1 MTGVGLPPTPGS
13 GRAWRVRGAT
23 LALDAP
29 RLLGILNVTP
39 DSFSDGGDFF
49 LRDAAVARGERL
61 AAEGADV
68 IDVGGESTRPQGAE
82 PVSAAEELTRVLPVV
97 RELARRLPDTL
108 ISVDTVKAEVAHA
121 ALSEGAH
128 IVNDVSGGRLDPA
141 MPETC
146 ARHGAG
152 FVLMHSRGSVRD
164 MATYAHATY
173 DDVVA
178 EVLAELETRV
188 SGARAAGVASECIVL
203 DPGIGFAK
211 RSADSLAVLAG
222 IPRLAAAGYPILV
235 GASRKR
241 FVGELTGVT
250 TPAERVFGTV
260 GAHVA
265 ALMRGAALFRVHD
278 VRAARQSLDVAWAVL
293 AADRTG
299 VAPHAAQGVP
309 A

>member
-1 MTGVGLPPTPGS
+1 MTGAGFPAAPTVV
-13 GRAWRVRGAT
+13 RAWRVRGAT
-23 LALDAP
+23 LVLDAP

-49 LRDAAVARGERL
+49 LPDAAIARGEQL

-82 PVSAAEELTRVLPVV
+82 PVSSADEMTRVLPVV
-97 RELARRLPDTL
+97 RELARRLPGTL
-108 ISVDTVKAEVAHA
+108 LSVDTVKSEVAHA

-128 IVNDVSGGRLDPA
+128 VINDVSGGRLDDA
-141 MPETC
+141 MAATC

-152 FVLMHSRGSVRD
+152 FVIMHSRGSVRD
-164 MATYAHATY
+164 MGTYAHATY
-173 DDVVA
+173 DDVLRDVIS
-178 EVLAELETRV
+178 ELDLRVLE
-188 SGARAAGVASECIVL
+188 ARAAGVSPDSIVL
-203 DPGIGFAK
+203 DPGVGFSK

-222 IPRLAAAGYPILV
+222 IPQLAAAGYPILV

-241 FVGELTGVT
+241 FVGELSGVT
-250 TPAERVFGTV
+250 APAQRVFGTV

-265 ALMRGAALFRVHD
+265 ALMGGAVLFRVHD

-293 AADRTG
+293 AARRAGTRQESGD
-299 VAPHAAQGVP
+299 GVP